1 MSLLPRRLDPGEEA
15 TLVEHLGELRT
26 RLVYCL
32 IALGVGTGVAFAYHR
47 SILHWLNAPLPYVKD
62 PATGKLVKQQP
73 ITIDVAE
80 PFMTSFWVS
89 LWAGILIAMPVILW
103 QVWGFFAP
111 AFEKHTQ
118 RKIAGFTI
126 FSALLIVAGIAFGY
140 WVVLKPAVHF
150 LTGYDSSQFDVQ
162 VRAKNYYAFVTLV
175 MVAMAIV
182 FMLPIF
188 ILALTRIGILPVDK
202 LRKNRR
208 LGYVLMAALAVA
220 LPGIDPVT
228 TTLEMLPLMVLF
240 ELSIWLSV
248 FFDRRRKRREAE
260 EELAW
265 EHEYGGDF
273 GEPIELDA
281 V

>member
-1 MSLLPRRLDPGEEA
+1 VGLLPRRLDPGEEA

-32 IALGVGTGVAFAYHR
+32 LALAVGTGVAFAFHR
-47 SILHWLNAPLPYVKD
+47 SILHWLNGPLPYVKD
-62 PATGKLVKQQP
+62 QATGKLVKQQP

-89 LWAGILIAMPVILW
+89 LWTGILIAMPVILW

-118 RKIAGFTI
+118 RKIAGFTV
-126 FSALLIVAGIAFGY
+126 FSAFLIVAGIAFGY
-140 WVVLKPAVHF
+140 YVVLTPAVHF
-150 LTGYDSSQFDVQ
+150 LTGYDSSQFDIQ

-182 FMLPIF
+182 FLLPIF

-260 EELAW
+260 EELQW
-265 EHEYGGDF
+265 EQEFGDF
-273 GEPIELDA
+273 VEPVELDA